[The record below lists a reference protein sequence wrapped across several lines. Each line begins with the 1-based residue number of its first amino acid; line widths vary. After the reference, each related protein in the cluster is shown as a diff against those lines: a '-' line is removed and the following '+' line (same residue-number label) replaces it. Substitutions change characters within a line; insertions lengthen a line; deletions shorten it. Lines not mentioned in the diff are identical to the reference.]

1 MKLADLKNLFGKLT
15 NVNECQ
21 KNKFNLE
28 EEIKTLLLNWR
39 HDHDYYNGMLEKTA
53 ADLQKLTAMTDLDN
67 PTQEEWETYRDLIG
81 AWDLLY
87 SFRRTN
93 IEVLGINIARLHYD
107 HGIAPE
113 QLHNAMQKVFDDIG
127 IPAEWWANECFDPH
141 SLVASMIEFEG
152 LQRWIATFIDDKT
165 YEEAARAVGEMLGE
179 GTITKAQ
186 AIHSVSV
193 IRRCYESHAQAI
205 ELMQKQQEAIE
216 ALKEMIKENLV
227 QQAMN
232 DKQHQTI
239 H

>member
-28 EEIKTLLLNWR
+28 EAIKTLLLNWR

-53 ADLQKLTAMTDLDN
+53 SDLQKLSRVALPD
-67 PTQEEWETYRDLIG
+67 PTQEQAETYNELMG

-107 HGIAPE
+107 HGVGLDQLHRGMQNVFDEIGIAPE
-113 QLHNAMQKVFDDIG
+113 
-127 IPAEWWANECFDPH
+127 WWEKECFEPH
-141 SLVASMIEFEG
+141 ALVAQMVLFEG
-152 LQRWIATFIDDKT
+152 EQRWIATFIDKKT

-179 GTITKAQ
+179 GGITKAQ
-186 AIHSVSV
+186 AIHTISV
-193 IRRCYESHAQAI
+193 IRRCYESHAKAI
-205 ELMQKQQEAIE
+205 ELMAKQQEAME
-216 ALKEMIKENLV
+216 AAKELIKELIA
-227 QQAMN
+227 QQAMS
-232 DKQHQTI
+232 DKEGHTI